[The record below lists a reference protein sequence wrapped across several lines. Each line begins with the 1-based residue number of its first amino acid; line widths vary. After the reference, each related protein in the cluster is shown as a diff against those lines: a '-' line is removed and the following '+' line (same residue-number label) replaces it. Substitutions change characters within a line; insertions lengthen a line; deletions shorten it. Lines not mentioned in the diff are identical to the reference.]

1 VEKVL
6 HSFKHKYCI
15 GDKRM
20 PITTL
25 TNISVPT
32 EGAGSNSS
40 LLMPKLQYRFRV
52 FLDNFGTTGAADG
65 TREISRQ
72 VVDVTRPNVSFEQ
85 MTIEA
90 YNSRTYLAGK
100 HTWDPITLTLREDAN
115 NNVQKIVGQQIQRQF
130 DFYEQSSAVSSGT
143 YKFQTR
149 IEILDGGN
157 GAQGAN
163 IIDRFHLVGCYIES
177 ANYNTLAY
185 ATNEPVTTT
194 LSIRYDNA
202 IQFGADEDFIGI
214 GSAVGR
220 ASNASIGG
228 TTVTG

>member
-1 VEKVL
+1 
-6 HSFKHKYCI
+6 
-15 GDKRM
+15 M

-25 TNISVPT
+25 QNISVPT

-52 FLDNFGTTGAADG
+52 LLDNFGTTGGPDG

-72 VVDVTRPNVSFEQ
+72 VVDVSRPNVSFEQ
-85 MTIEA
+85 MTIDA

-100 HTWDPITLTLREDAN
+100 HTWEPITLTLREDAN
-115 NNVQKIVGQQIQRQF
+115 NNVQKVVGQQLQRQF
-130 DFYEQSSAVSSGT
+130 DFFEQSSAVSSGT

-149 IEILDGGN
+149 IEVLDGGN
-157 GAQGAN
+157 GANGAAV
-163 IIDRFHLVGCYIES
+163 IDRFQLVGCYIES

-185 ATNEPVTTT
+185 ATNEAVTTSLT
-194 LSIRYDNA
+194 IRYDNA
-202 IQFGADEDFIGI
+202 IQFGADEAFEGI
-214 GSAVGR
+214 GEATARAV
-220 ASNASIGG
+220 AAATGG

>member
-1 VEKVL
+1 
-6 HSFKHKYCI
+6 
-15 GDKRM
+15 M

-25 TNISVPT
+25 QNISVPT

-52 FLDNFGTTGAADG
+52 LLDNFGTTGGPDG

-100 HTWDPITLTLREDAN
+100 HTWEPITLTLREDAN
-115 NNVQKIVGQQIQRQF
+115 NNVQKVVGQQLQKQF
-130 DFYEQSSAVSSGT
+130 DFFEQSSAVSSGT
-143 YKFQTR
+143 YKFQTS
-149 IEILDGGN
+149 IEVLDGGN
-157 GAQGAN
+157 GANGAAV
-163 IIDRFHLVGCYIES
+163 IDRFRLVGCYIES

-185 ATNEPVTTT
+185 ATNEAVTTSLT
-194 LSIRYDNA
+194 IRYDNA
-202 IQFGADEDFIGI
+202 IQFGADESFEGI
-214 GSAVGR
+214 GEAVTR
-220 ASNASIGG
+220 AVAAGIGG